1 MAGKEQPEGWEVGR
15 EGVMKSERR
24 AWQSGLSKEL
34 RNKKKEGRKKN
45 KKKHLWVGTI

>member
-1 MAGKEQPEGWEVGR
+1 MAGKEQPEGWEAGR

-34 RNKKKEGRKKN
+34 RNKKSEDIVARE
-45 KKKHLWVGTI
+45 WDTEF